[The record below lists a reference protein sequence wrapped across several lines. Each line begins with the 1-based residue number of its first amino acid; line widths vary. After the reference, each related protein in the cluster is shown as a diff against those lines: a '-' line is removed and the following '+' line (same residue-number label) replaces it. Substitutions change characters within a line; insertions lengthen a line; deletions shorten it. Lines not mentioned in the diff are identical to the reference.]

1 MTTSEIGLVDDAQV
15 ASDVLLP
22 VRRDRDRP
30 ECRGPA
36 VRGGLVRRSGGGL
49 RSLNRSGRR
58 PCAGPGAGRGRHG
71 AGSGAWRL
79 ICPRVRGRGES
90 R

>member
-36 VRGGLVRRSGGGL
+36 VRGGLVRRSGGVYDL
-49 RSLNRSGRR
+49 
-58 PCAGPGAGRGRHG
+58 
-71 AGSGAWRL
+71 
-79 ICPRVRGRGES
+79 
-90 R
+90 

>member
-1 MTTSEIGLVDDAQV
+1 MTTSGTGLVDDAQV

-30 ECRGPA
+30 ECRDPA
-36 VRGGLVRRSGGGL
+36 VRGGLVRRSGAGL

-58 PCAGPGAGRGRHG
+58 PCAGRAGRGRRARQG
-71 AGSGAWRL
+71 PGG
-79 ICPRVRGRGES
+79 
-90 R
+90 